1 VAFIFGGPP
10 RNGKKTPLKNAYK
23 IGCWFKYEAFKCT
36 PYALFT
42 AAMAMVFFGYTPL
55 MFHITV
61 WAEQDQIRMVWF
73 LVILNGYVA
82 NTTTCLDIIPLT
94 SP

>member
-1 VAFIFGGPP
+1 MAFVFGGPP
-10 RNGKKTPLKNAYK
+10 RHGKKTPLKNAHK
-23 IGCWFKYEAFKCT
+23 IACWFKYEAFRCT

-42 AAMAMVFFGYTPL
+42 AAMATVFFGYTPL

-82 NTTTCLDIIPLT
+82 TTTNHFGTIPLT
-94 SP
+94 YP